1 MGFTTDTSLYSTP
14 DGRTAT
20 APDTPL
26 TSAIIAADSFCVH
39 RFPKDIDLA
48 TISEF
53 EAALEDVSA
62 RRVAKVVLDLTKVG
76 FIGACGLEKLEQYCT
91 EAQQSGVTIAL
102 ACDRTVE
109 RHVRLLEIPVDIYAS
124 VDAACAPMDRRR

>member
-1 MGFTTDTSLYSTP
+1 MGFTTDTSLYSAP

-20 APDTPL
+20 TADAPL
-26 TSAIIAADSFCVH
+26 SSAISTESSCVH
-39 RFPKDIDLA
+39 RFLKDIDLA

-53 EAALEDVSA
+53 EAALEHVSA

-76 FIGACGLEKLEQYCT
+76 FIGACGLEMLERYCT
-91 EAQQSGVTIAL
+91 EAQQSDLKIAL
-102 ACDRTVE
+102 ACDRAVE

-124 VDAACAPMDRRR
+124 VDAACAPMDQRR